1 MPSLPDH
8 TIEYSGN
15 TAPVA
20 WRGRRV
26 VDVERF
32 KAYAKKRAV
41 PRLVDAEEQAEFDA
55 DLNALATTDY
65 ATETLT
71 SLLRNTTRPQSWE
84 LGESLAETLLEDEHG
99 VRWPWNHARDKRTPK
114 ASLPGKDLIGFI
126 ESGIG
131 FALLFGE
138 VKSSSDSRTP
148 PNLMYGPDGMISQL
162 AEAACDRPEQL
173 CLLKWLRRRCKHTE
187 LWSHFEQAITRFLN
201 SRGCDIV
208 IWGVLVR
215 DTSPNERDLK
225 ARAAALA
232 TKVATVKRVELDAWY
247 FPLPISQW
255 EQLLEGGEAET

>member
-1 MPSLPDH
+1 MPNLPQH
-8 TIEYSGN
+8 TIAYEGQI
-15 TAPVA
+15 APVA
-20 WRGRRV
+20 WRGRHV
-26 VDVERF
+26 SDVEQFRT
-32 KAYAKKRAV
+32 YAEERAV
-41 PRLVDAEEQAEFDA
+41 PRLIDLEDQAEFEA

-71 SLLRNTTRPQSWE
+71 SLLRSTTRPQNWE
-84 LGESLAETLLEDEHG
+84 LGESLAEILLADEHG

-126 ESGIG
+126 ESGTG

-162 AEAACDRPEQL
+162 AEAACERPEQL

-187 LWSHFEQAITRFLN
+187 LWALFENAVARFLS
-201 SRGCDIV
+201 SRGSDIV
-208 IWGVLVR
+208 IWGILVR

-225 ARAAALA
+225 VRAAALA
-232 TKVATVKRVELDAWY
+232 TKAATAKRVELDAWY
-247 FPLPISQW
+247 FPIPIRDW
-255 EQLLEGGEAET
+255 EQFWRRQN

>member
-15 TAPVA
+15 VAPVS
-20 WRGRRV
+20 WRDRRV
-26 VDVERF
+26 ADVDRF
-32 KAYAKKRAV
+32 KAYAKSRAV
-41 PRLVDAEEQAEFDA
+41 PRLIDAEEQAEFEA
-55 DLNALATTDY
+55 DLSALATTDY
-65 ATETLT
+65 ATDTLV
-71 SLLRNTTRPQSWE
+71 SLLRNAPQPQCWE

-126 ESGIG
+126 ESGAG

-138 VKSSSDSRTP
+138 VKTSSDSGTP
-148 PNLMYGPDGMISQL
+148 PKLMYGPDGMISQL
-162 AEAACDRPEQL
+162 AEAACERPEQF
-173 CLLKWLRRRCKHTE
+173 CLLKWLSRRCKHTE
-187 LWSHFEQAITRFLN
+187 LWAHFEQAVSRFLN
-201 SRGCDIV
+201 SRGSDIV

-232 TKVATVKRVELDAWY
+232 AKVPNVKRVELDAWY
-247 FPLPISQW
+247 FPLPVEEWRQF
-255 EQLLEGGEAET
+255 LEGGEAET